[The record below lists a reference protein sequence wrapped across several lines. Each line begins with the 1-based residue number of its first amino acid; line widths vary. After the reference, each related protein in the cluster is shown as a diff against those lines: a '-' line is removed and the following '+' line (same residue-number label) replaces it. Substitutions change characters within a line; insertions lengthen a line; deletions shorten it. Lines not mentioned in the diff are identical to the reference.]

1 LLGAGTIINPIIKIV
16 TTVAILAAVGLFI
29 VKPILDTTES
39 VVEDARRGFDNAQR
53 ASDDLG
59 RNIEVSSL
67 RSRTQ
72 SYIQSLSAGWPAAAR
87 EVRGC
92 LQDAGDNVGALDRC
106 ASQAQRL
113 VHTVQSDRSF
123 ALSYADSL
131 EGRGDTAGATRVTAC
146 VKQAGFETAAMQ
158 RCRNLADEL
167 LFG

>member
-16 TTVAILAAVGLFI
+16 TTVVILGAVGLFI
-29 VKPILDTTES
+29 VKPILDTTEN
-39 VVEDARRGFDNAQR
+39 VVNEASRGFENAQQ
-53 ASDDLG
+53 ASDDLS
-59 RNIEVSSL
+59 RNIDVSSL

-72 SYIQSLSAGWPAAAR
+72 SYIQSLSTGWPAAAR

-92 LQDAGDNVGALDRC
+92 LQDAGDNIAALNRC
-106 ASQAQRL
+106 ATQAQRL
-113 VHTVQSDRSF
+113 VHTVQSDRNF

-131 EGRGDTAGATRVTAC
+131 EGRGDTAGATRVTGC
-146 VKQAGFETAAMQ
+146 VKRAGFETAAMN